1 MPVARIEPI
10 PWDQLPAEAKAMIES
25 GEATGMYTTPVPLQ
39 VMAYSTAALRAM
51 HDSYRATFRA
61 GVLDERLAELLRLRS
76 ATAGGCA
83 LCMSS
88 RKDDSV
94 SEDDVA
100 CLMEPDP
107 TQYTA
112 RELAAMRYFDRIAYD
127 HLAIGDDT
135 YRELHELFTTAEIVE
150 LAYFCAS
157 AMGTHRFMHT
167 LAFESDAAP
176 VIAFDA
182 SEIDRARAAVDV

>member
-1 MPVARIEPI
+1 MAVIEGI
-10 PWDQLPAEAKAMIES
+10 PWDELPAEAREMIES
-25 GEATGMYTTPVPLQ
+25 GRATGMYTTPIPLQ

-88 RKDDSV
+88 RKDDTV
-94 SEDDVA
+94 TDDTVA
-100 CLMEPDP
+100 CLLEPDP
-107 TQYTA
+107 EQFTA
-112 RELAAMRYFDRIAYD
+112 RELAAMQYFDLIAYD
-127 HLAIGDDT
+127 HLAIGPDT
-135 YRELHELFTTAEIVE
+135 YRELHEHFSTAEIVE
-150 LAYFCAS
+150 LAYFCAT
-157 AMGTHRFMHT
+157 AMGTHRFMHS
-167 LAFESDAAP
+167 LAFESDAPP

-182 SEIDRARAAVDV
+182 SEIDRAGTAVDA